1 MQYLFWLIIGIILVL
16 AIILFIH
23 YLKLKEIH
31 EIIETCTSKIIDV
44 MEEKKKTVRAILE
57 KIKNV
62 ELKNTYIFDGNEDM
76 FTLEEILFRA
86 TWDINKEGETLKKN
100 KATKKLLKELKEED
114 EALEGLKDFY
124 NVKMTKY
131 NNIYSRKSI

>member
-44 MEEKKKTVRAILE
+44 MEEKKENSKS
-57 KIKNV
+57 
-62 ELKNTYIFDGNEDM
+62 Y
-76 FTLEEILFRA
+76 FR
-86 TWDINKEGETLKKN
+86 KN
-100 KATKKLLKELKEED
+100 KKGRIKKYL
-114 EALEGLKDFY
+114 Y
-124 NVKMTKY
+124 
-131 NNIYSRKSI
+131 I